1 MKNQWVFT
9 LLSPNPCSKV
19 IHGRASAIN
28 FIRAV
33 ISGQILFCSIDP
45 ELMQLP
51 LGKLAP
57 YV

>member
-1 MKNQWVFT
+1 MKNQWLFT
-9 LLSPNPCSKV
+9 LLSPNPYFKV

-51 LGKLAP
+51 VA
-57 YV
+57 